1 MTAVARPSGLTRAL
15 ADPALSATVL
25 LLWTAL
31 ALFVVYPLA
40 MLFVRAFWADGAFSF
55 AGVHAVLADP
65 HQLRAFWNSLLLA
78 TLTGVAGTLLGLL
91 FAFASERCELPRWL
105 VTAIDAAVLLPLI

>member
-55 AGVHAVLADP
+55 AGVHAVLADR
-65 HQLRAFWNSLLLA
+65 H
-78 TLTGVAGTLLGLL
+78 
-91 FAFASERCELPRWL
+91 
-105 VTAIDAAVLLPLI
+105 